1 MFTFLSMIKYNV
13 VSGLTAKKTVINNFV
28 IVNLPYQPLTNE
40 VLIYPLINYTRWNT
54 SKLIIT
60 KNQSLSV
67 QDVD

>member
-1 MFTFLSMIKYNV
+1 MIKYNV

>member
-28 IVNLPYQPLTNE
+28 NVNLPYQPLTNE